1 MAGVCTN
8 YLIAVSFFGFFFMLV
23 LSGFIYMK
31 YEVLHLKEN
40 HKTIALASLITAGV
54 KIINTFN

>member
-31 YEVLHLKEN
+31 YEVLHLKDN
-40 HKTIALASLITAGV
+40 HKTVALASLITAGV
-54 KIINTFN
+54 NYNK